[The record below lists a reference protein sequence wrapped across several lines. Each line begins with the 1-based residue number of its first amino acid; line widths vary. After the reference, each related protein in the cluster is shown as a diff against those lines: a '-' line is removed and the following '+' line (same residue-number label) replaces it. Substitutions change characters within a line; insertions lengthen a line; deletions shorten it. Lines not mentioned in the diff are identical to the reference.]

1 MTEFMPFPEFE
12 EKLRLALATPE
23 PDPGF
28 AQALRSRLS
37 AQAGSPASHRSFH
50 LRPAWGI
57 LLGLVLLVI
66 LAVLIVGPQ
75 RVAAEVQKLLGYIP
89 GFGIV
94 DQNASLRMLEGPVT
108 ETRDGI
114 TVTVTQAFLTSD
126 KTVLTYTVEGVP
138 WSALSHNENVVGC
151 SAGADLHLPDGT
163 LLKFTGGGGTPHEL
177 TFNYPPIPA
186 NVNQATFVLPCIM
199 NTLPGLA
206 PENWELSLRFIPAPP
221 NLIMPVIEVSPS
233 PEPQINTAAAS
244 KNPLALLKVVDT
256 GDNYVLLGEFR
267 PSDAQDPSLPA
278 GSWLSPTGVTITDAE
293 GRDVFIYTSP
303 NDPNLH
309 LPYDHTDAESWA
321 YQIGKTFAPP
331 LTITYTGR
339 YTIPADPT
347 AKAEFAFDAGTNPQ
361 PGQEWVLNQDFE
373 LAGHT
378 IRLVSIQML
387 SQSGYGFSF
396 DSSDPAVQTLS
407 VDISGYIPHGRGEPV
422 GGNAGLTPGKWS
434 EELLDFDVLPKG
446 KLNVVLSNL
455 TLYGEFKTW
464 QVQWSP
470 ETPKPGSPS
479 LYGISL
485 AVDKYILIDD
495 GYYLIGHTEWA
506 DERIASA
513 WPAGSALKAYD
524 AKGQEVALEPANWQD
539 AGLTPEPNQWLYR
552 LTGKSF
558 NSPLTLRATQMDVTF
573 KQPVK
578 LTLDLRSYGFDGSDA
593 QLGMAWKT
601 GLIPLDVPELPVNAF
616 KVTYVKQGELKGFE
630 IGINADPA
638 LQGLP
643 FIIESGLNTAGMAIV
658 SGGGGSSWDETS
670 GLVSTVLTDAKIT
683 FPLVLSAS
691 GATVNATWETTWNP
705 PAARDR

>member
-1 MTEFMPFPEFE
+1 MTEFMPSPEFE
-12 EKLRLALATPE
+12 EKLRLALTTPE
-23 PDPGF
+23 PDPVF

-37 AQAGSPASHRSFH
+37 AHMGTPATHRSFH

-66 LAVLIVGPQ
+66 LAVLAVGPQ

-94 DQNASLRMLEGPVT
+94 DQNASLRVLEGPVN

-114 TVTVTQAFLTSD
+114 KVTVKQAFLTSD
-126 KTVLTYTVEGVP
+126 KTVLTYTVDGVP
-138 WSALSHNENVVGC
+138 WSALSHNENIVGC
-151 SAGADLHLPDGT
+151 AAATATLRLPDGT
-163 LLKFTGGGGTPHEL
+163 LLKLIGGGGTPHEM

-186 NVNQATFVLPCIM
+186 NVSQATFVLPCID

-221 NLIMPVIEVSPS
+221 NLIIPVIEVSPS

-267 PSDAQDPSLPA
+267 PSQAQDPSLPA
-278 GSWLSPTGVTITDAE
+278 GSYWSLTDPVTITDAE

-309 LPYDHTDAESWA
+309 LPYDQTDAEPWA
-321 YQIGKTFAPP
+321 YQIGKTFDPP

-347 AKAEFAFDAGTNPQ
+347 AQAEFTFDTGTNPQ

-373 LAGHT
+373 IAGHKV
-378 IRLVSIQML
+378 RLVSIQAL
-387 SQSGYGFSF
+387 AQSGYGFSF
-396 DSSDPAVQTLS
+396 ESSDPSVQTVN
-407 VDISGYIPHGRGEPV
+407 VDISGYLPNGRGEPE

-434 EELLDFDVLPKG
+434 EELLDYDELPTG
-446 KLNVVLSNL
+446 KLKVVLSNL

-470 ETPKPGSPS
+470 ETARPGSPA

-485 AVDKYILIDD
+485 AIDKYIPLDD
-495 GYYLIGHTEWA
+495 GYYLIGHTDWA
-506 DERIASA
+506 DKRIASA
-513 WPAGSALKAYD
+513 APGEWALKAYD
-524 AKGQEVALEPANWQD
+524 AKGQEVALEPADWQE
-539 AGLTPEPNQWLYR
+539 AGLTPEANQWLYR
-552 LTGKSF
+552 LYGKSF
-558 NSPLTLRATQMDVTF
+558 NAPLTLRATQMEVAF

-578 LTLDLRSYGFDGSDA
+578 LTLDMRSYGFDGSDA
-593 QLGMAWKT
+593 QLGLVWKF
-601 GLIPLDVPELPVNAF
+601 GGIPLDVPGLGASIF
-616 KVTYVKQGELKGFE
+616 KVIYIKQGDLKGFE
-630 IGINADPA
+630 IVINADPA

-643 FIIESGLNTAGMAIV
+643 FTIESGLNTAGMATV
-658 SGGGGSSWDETS
+658 NSGGGSSWDETS
-670 GLVSTVLTDAKIT
+670 GLVFTVLTDAKIT

-705 PAARDR
+705 PPR